1 MQKVIKI
8 GLLGAGTVGSGVIKV
23 LEMNRQQ
30 ITERVGAELMIK
42 KFLCAIAVRC
52 APFWRTIRSRIRLRT
67 S

>member
-42 KFLCAIAVRC
+42 KVLVRDCSKVRPFLEGYQVTDNIK
-52 APFWRTIRSRIRLRT
+52 
-67 S
+67 